1 MSLILFLA
9 LTLKFSNTGG
19 KSERV
24 EPFRGARLEA
34 ELWNPLIADTVNDQI
49 LSVLIDNRELT
60 NEKDGIYMDNN
71 LNIMVPCSLIGE
83 SFNCGAH
90 LYEGKKLMLEKR
102 SDEIGRAHV

>member
-60 NEKDGIYMDNN
+60 NEKDGIYMNN
-71 LNIMVPCSLIGE
+71 ILNIRVHCSRLGE

-90 LYEGKKLMLEKR
+90 
-102 SDEIGRAHV
+102 